1 MPQAATVLDYASPR
15 THGRGRL
22 PARSVLTYQRTPDG
36 GIIVL
41 ETLTGKFAAI
51 SAIVFAAVSL
61 GMFLAASIGVLNRSD
76 TPWPLALAPF
86 AFVSFGLC
94 VMLAVINSTWR
105 RTILRGTRA
114 GIELSF
120 LSPLRREKLMQWPP
134 ERVHSVMPVHTSEAR
149 ASNEDARGELNLV
162 IAHGPVVRLFTG
174 HSHAEMAWIADCIR
188 MVMGPAG
195 VVE

>member
-1 MPQAATVLDYASPR
+1 MPHAATVLNYASPQ

-36 GIIVL
+36 GIVVL
-41 ETLTGKFAAI
+41 ETLKGKLAAV
-51 SAIVFAAVSL
+51 SAIVFAEFSL
-61 GMFLAASIGVLNRSD
+61 SMFLAASLAGTRPD
-76 TPWPLALAPF
+76 TPWMLLALPF
-86 AFVSFGLC
+86 AFTGVGIWI
-94 VMLAVINSTWR
+94 MLAVINNTWR

-120 LSPLRREKLMQWPP
+120 LSPLRRAKCMQWPP
-134 ERVHSVMPVHTSEAR
+134 ERVHSVMPVYTADDR
-149 ASNEDARGELNLV
+149 ASDEAARGELNLV

-174 HSHAEMAWIADCIR
+174 HAHAEMAWIADCIR
-188 MVMGPAG
+188 MVMAPEP